1 MVRASEKDRFAP
13 ARRAGPSAKEP
24 KEGAHGPSLLTLD
37 LLPKIRGLLPGMKRA
52 QRQIAGALLE
62 DPERFITHSISDVA
76 SNCGVSTASIVLF
89 CKALGLSGFP
99 KLKIAL
105 ARELA
110 SQVFPPYG
118 RNKTRGGRHEVLE
131 RVFDESIQNLR
142 DTLRL
147 NSESGLHH
155 AAGLLARARRIVIFS
170 IGLSYSMGFSLYIRL
185 RFMGLPALIEHD
197 SHLQLAAAAE
207 MGARD
212 IAVGISMSGTTAETV
227 ECLAAAQARGAKT
240 LCITNSMNSRLAKIA
255 DYHLYASPSEI
266 RYIQGA
272 LASRVPQLALLDALV
287 FELATRRKRR
297 ALAHL
302 ERAEEHL
309 LKRRLSNHVA
319 RSETR

>member
-1 MVRASEKDRFAP
+1 MTRPLKKKSYKPAGRTRSIAKGAKGRAHD
-13 ARRAGPSAKEP
+13 P
-24 KEGAHGPSLLTLD
+24 KQHTLD

-52 QRQIAGALLE
+52 QRQIAEALLE
-62 DPERFITHSISDVA
+62 DPERFIAQSISDVA

-89 CKALGLSGFP
+89 CKSMGLSGFP

-118 RNKTRGGRHEVLE
+118 RNKTRGGRREVLE

-147 NSESGLHH
+147 NSESGLQK
-155 AAGLLARARRIVIFS
+155 AAGLLAGARRIVIFS

-207 MGARD
+207 MGAQD

-227 ECLAAAQARGAKT
+227 ECLAAAKARGAKT
-240 LCITNSMNSRLAKIA
+240 LCITNSMNSRLAKLA
-255 DYHLYASPSEI
+255 DFHLYASPSEI

-287 FELATRRKRR
+287 FELATRRKRK

-309 LKRRLSNHVA
+309 LKRRLLG
-319 RSETR
+319 R